1 MRILHLIDPAAPGGG
16 PCTLKLVAETL
27 TRVGGRH
34 DVLIA
39 GTTDHIALARR
50 CGLAPLG
57 RIRAPL
63 NRPTLA
69 RAAISRVV
77 RHRERCGGRY
87 DLIHAWTLSAAASAV
102 RVAAGRPVLA
112 SAAAGSRIRG
122 RDLGLIAR
130 RGVPVLAAT
139 TDTREGLLAAA
150 YPPHLVTVMPPAVDP
165 ASIAME
171 QRRVIRESWG
181 ADETTFV
188 VAHLGEPGPTADGA
202 HALLAAARAALTGK
216 DFRIVIQHRAAAP
229 SKHVMLLRAGLTDL
243 IIVDDRVAEPWRVV
257 AGLDAACTLHR
268 PPRRDESLSP
278 QLPGP
283 LLWAM
288 AAGVPVIA
296 EQRYAGDWLVEGST
310 GLVTDT
316 GDSNRT
322 AARILDLFDD
332 AACAR
337 RVGAGGKVLV
347 TQRFAPETFAD
358 RIAAAWEAVAVAGA
372 ACPPLQ
378 SFIDSQS
385 SGADKLPLPRSARMT
400 SSTGC

>member
-16 PCTLKLVAETL
+16 PCTLKLLAETL
-27 TRVGGRH
+27 LRVGGRH
-34 DVLIA
+34 DVLIV

-50 CGLAPLG
+50 CGLKPLG

-69 RAAISRVV
+69 RSAIRRVLL
-77 RHRERCGGRY
+77 HRERHGGRY
-87 DLIHAWTLSAAASAV
+87 DLIHAWTLSAAASVV
-102 RVAAGRPVLA
+102 RMRPDRPVLA
-112 SAAAGSRIRG
+112 SAAAGSRIVG
-122 RDLGLIAR
+122 RELRVIAR

-139 TDTREGLLAAA
+139 TATRDRLLGAA
-150 YPPHLVTVMPPAVDP
+150 YPPDLVVVIPPAVDP
-165 ASIAME
+165 ASIATE
-171 QRRVIRESWG
+171 QRRLVRESWG

-188 VAHLGEPGPTADGA
+188 VAHLGEPGPTADGE

-229 SKHVMLLRAGLTDL
+229 SKHMMLLRAGLADL
-243 IIVDDRVAEPWRVV
+243 IVVDDRVAEPWRVA

-268 PPRRDESLSP
+268 PPRRDDSRSP
-278 QLPGP
+278 ELPGP

-322 AARILDLFDD
+322 ATRLLDLFDD
-332 AACAR
+332 AARAR
-337 RVGAGGKVLV
+337 RVGAAGKVLV
-347 TQRFAPETFAD
+347 MQRFSPDTFAG
-358 RIAAAWEAVAVAGA
+358 RIAASWEAVAGGRRIRPDRPVPDVVTVTRRTDVAKHGTN
-372 ACPPLQ
+372 
-378 SFIDSQS
+378 
-385 SGADKLPLPRSARMT
+385 R
-400 SSTGC
+400 

>member
-16 PCTLKLVAETL
+16 PCTLKLLAETL

-39 GTTDHIALARR
+39 GTTDHLALARR
-50 CGLAPLG
+50 CGLTPLG
-57 RIRAPL
+57 RIRAAL

-69 RAAISRVV
+69 RSAIRGVL
-77 RHRERCGGRY
+77 RHRERHGGQY
-87 DLIHAWTLSAAASAV
+87 DLIHAWTPSAAASVV
-102 RVAAGRPVLA
+102 RVADRRPVLA
-112 SAAAGSRIRG
+112 SAAAGSRTIG
-122 RDLGLIAR
+122 RDLGVIAR
-130 RGVPVLAAT
+130 NRVPVLAAT
-139 TDTREGLLAAA
+139 AATREGLLGAA
-150 YPPHLVTVMPPAVDP
+150 YPPELITVIPPAVDP

-171 QRRVIRESWG
+171 QRRLVRESWG

-188 VAHLGEPGPTADGA
+188 VAHLGEPGPNADGE
-202 HALLAAARAALTGK
+202 HALLAVARAALTGK
-216 DFRIVIQHRAAAP
+216 DIRIVIQHRAAAP

-243 IIVDDRVAEPWRVV
+243 IIVDDRVSEPWRVV

-268 PPRRDESLSP
+268 RPRRDDSRSP

-332 AACAR
+332 AARAR
-337 RVGAGGKVLV
+337 RVGAAGKALV
-347 TQRFAPETFAD
+347 TQRFAPDTFAG
-358 RIAAAWEAVAVAGA
+358 RIAAAWEAVIGNRGVRQEQHVPDVVTVTGQATEVAN
-372 ACPPLQ
+372 
-378 SFIDSQS
+378 
-385 SGADKLPLPRSARMT
+385 R
-400 SSTGC
+400 

>member
-16 PCTLKLVAETL
+16 PCTLKLLAETL

-39 GTTDHIALARR
+39 GTTDHLALARR
-50 CGLAPLG
+50 CGLTPLG

-69 RAAISRVV
+69 RSAIRRVL
-77 RHRERCGGRY
+77 RHRERRGGRY
-87 DLIHAWTLSAAASAV
+87 DLIHAWTTSAAASVV
-102 RVAAGRPVLA
+102 RVTPRRPVLA
-112 SAAAGSRIRG
+112 SAVAGSRTVG
-122 RDLGLIAR
+122 SDLRVIAR
-130 RGVPVLAAT
+130 RGVPLLAT
-139 TDTREGLLAAA
+139 TTATCDRLLGAA
-150 YPPHLVTVMPPAVDP
+150 YPPDLVTVLPPAVDP

-171 QRRVIRESWG
+171 HRRLVRDSWG
-181 ADETTFV
+181 VDETTFV
-188 VAHLGEPGPTADGA
+188 VAHLGEPGPTADGD

-243 IIVDDRVAEPWRVV
+243 IVVDDRVSEPWRVV
-257 AGLDAACTLHR
+257 AGLDAAFTLHR
-268 PPRRDESLSP
+268 PPRRDERRSP
-278 QLPGP
+278 ELPGP

-332 AACAR
+332 AALAR
-337 RVGAGGKVLV
+337 RVGAAGKVLV
-347 TQRFAPETFAD
+347 TQRFAPHMFAG
-358 RIAAAWEAVAVAGA
+358 RIAAAWEAVVGEGAQGRRGAGA
-372 ACPPLQ
+372 KGKLENDPPA
-378 SFIDSQS
+378 S
-385 SGADKLPLPRSARMT
+385 SHLSAHAPMGP
-400 SSTGC
+400 ST